1 MVSQQLSTSHADP
14 FLLLL
19 CVVMVQHV
27 EACPS
32 PLLCA
37 STTTS
42 PRASASASASACLSV
57 CLCLCLCLSLSLS
70 LSLVS
75 DYPFRDVI
83 QEVLMHFC

>member
-37 STTTS
+37 SATTS
-42 PRASASASASACLSV
+42 PRASASASACLSV
-57 CLCLCLCLSLSLS
+57 CLCLCLSLSLS